1 MPVPKSK
8 VIANKKYRAKA
19 YDTIGFDVPKGKR
32 EEFKA
37 IAAERGLS
45 LARFLLLAAES
56 YAGLQS
62 VESFKPASMTKEPT
76 AEKLT
81 SAERTLLDEFNR
93 LPVDVQKA
101 FLKTFKAINAAQDAD
116 NQSASLQ

>member
-1 MPVPKSK
+1 MGT
-8 VIANKKYRAKA
+8 KKDA
-19 YDTIGFDVPKGKR
+19 YDAEYKRNNYDKIFFLVKKGKR
-32 EEFKA
+32 AEYQQ
-37 IAAERGLS
+37 AAENFGLGQAEMIRLAVETFIAERS
-45 LARFLLLAAES
+45 LQDLP
-56 YAGLQS
+56 
-62 VESFKPASMTKEPT
+62 VKPAPMAKEQP

-81 SAERTLLDEFNR
+81 STEKNLLDEFNR

>member
-1 MPVPKSK
+1 MSDYEYKKSK
-8 VIANKKYRAKA
+8 
-19 YDTIGFDVPKGKR
+19 YDTIVFRVKKGKATEYR
-32 EEFKA
+32 QAAQDLGVGFWNLLQTGVEEF
-37 IAAERGLS
+37 IANHLGGD
-45 LARFLLLAAES
+45 FLP
-56 YAGLQS
+56 
-62 VESFKPASMTKEPT
+62 VKPAPMTKEPP

-81 SAERTLLDEFNR
+81 SVERTLLDEFNR